1 MRWRLRLEVGSRSR
15 PTKEFAGATSSSRAM
30 HVGQT
35 DEADARQAQ
44 ALKKMLELASSTF
57 LK

>member
-1 MRWRLRLEVGSRSR
+1 
-15 PTKEFAGATSSSRAM
+15 M